1 MGGLARDHVE
11 SHAYRGLT
19 PEDLFDLALRHGLHF
34 DQTRLKGIVFHM
46 MSALPESGR
55 TGLTA
60 VGDSPEEA
68 DRLYARFL
76 DVLEKETKAG

>member
-1 MGGLARDHVE
+1 
-11 SHAYRGLT
+11 LT
-19 PEDLFDLALRHGLHF
+19 PEDLFDIALRHGLHF

-60 VGDSPEEA
+60 VADSAEEA
-68 DRLYARFL
+68 DRMYARFL
-76 DVLEKETKAG
+76 DILGKETATG

>member
-1 MGGLARDHVE
+1 MHD
-11 SHAYRGLT
+11 YRGLT
-19 PEDLFDLALRHGLHF
+19 PEDLFDIALRHGLHF

-60 VGDSPEEA
+60 VADSVEEA

-76 DVLEKETKAG
+76 DILEQETASG